1 MATAEPLVLPGATDV
16 EAPGENTP
24 LQRFAN
30 NEQPL
35 KDLPESTR
43 KEQLVAGLAIVSFA
57 ASIASIII
65 TSNPLVYISGII
77 GACLSPY
84 AAVQQRKIT
93 DVDALAETNKRGS
106 YYTLCKAVKR
116 CILSYFICC
125 SSY

>member
-1 MATAEPLVLPGATDV
+1 MATSEPLVVTDI

-24 LQRFAN
+24 LRIN
-30 NEQPL
+30 NTEQPL

-65 TSNPLVYISGII
+65 SSNPLVYISGII

-93 DVDALAETNKRGS
+93 DVDALAQTNKRGS
-106 YYTLCKAVKR
+106 
-116 CILSYFICC
+116 
-125 SSY
+125 

>member
-1 MATAEPLVLPGATDV
+1 MATAEPLVLPATDV
-16 EAPGENTP
+16 ETPGENTP

-43 KEQLVAGLAIVSFA
+43 KEQLVAGLAVLSFA

-106 YYTLCKAVKR
+106 
-116 CILSYFICC
+116 
-125 SSY
+125 